1 MRTRIKNTAN
11 HSASATKI
19 VLSLM
24 TIALAL
30 NLTAQT
36 DFTAVGDKSRVITRS
51 TKLGDLP
58 KSRDTTIQIPEVKYY
73 VEPKSVTVKFEIDPI
88 EPAKLKV
95 VEPLTK
101 LYHGYVKGGIGMY
114 AMPYLDAYYNSTRSK
129 TNTWG
134 INYKHHSAL
143 DGINNIGNSKFSE
156 NYIDGYYKHFLRR
169 HTLSTNLLYHRD
181 ILNYYGFN
189 ANDTLIPE
197 SYRTAPDTIRQGY
210 HAIGFNVV
218 LASNYSDTNKL
229 NHVEHFNYHY
239 LYGIKKLS
247 EHNFK
252 VGTTL
257 NKYLPGEGINALVN
271 IGVDINTINQPN
283 LMPIDTVGIVL
294 PEANTTYQT
303 TGIISIVPH
312 VVRSKGKILF
322 KGGFGV
328 NIDIADEN
336 RFFFFPEV
344 ELSANL
350 FNNVFVPYA
359 GATGG
364 VKRNSFNALRLE
376 NPFLLNN
383 IQLKNSADR
392 INAFAG
398 IRGGISARWTFN
410 TSFRYQNI
418 DQMALFVNDTAYS
431 YQNAFTVLYDNVQK
445 MTISG
450 QLGYQA
456 NDKLTIFAKGEYFIN
471 KTENQEFAW
480 LLPNFN
486 ISLNGIYDL
495 ADKIV
500 VRANVFVVGQRKTFT
515 YFAKDDLVA
524 NNKGQYVYTLKPYV
538 DANLGIEYRYNKR
551 LSAFL
556 NLNNIATVKYQKW
569 TNFPVQ
575 SFNLMGGF
583 TFSL

>member
-1 MRTRIKNTAN
+1 MKSNLKYTVDLNSILAKT
-11 HSASATKI
+11 SM
-19 VLSLM
+19 SL
-24 TIALAL
+24 LAL
-30 NLTAQT
+30 MSTLMGVTQN

-51 TKLGDLP
+51 SKLSDLP

-73 VEPKSVTVKFEIDPI
+73 IEPKSVTIKFDIEPI

-95 VEPLTK
+95 VEPLEK

-114 AMPYLDAYYNSTRSK
+114 AMPYMDAYYNSTRSK
-129 TNTWG
+129 KNTWG
-134 INYKHHSAL
+134 VNYKHHSAL
-143 DGINNIGNSKFSE
+143 DGINDIGSSKFSE
-156 NYIDGYYKHFLRR
+156 NYLDGYYKHFLKR
-169 HTLSTNLLYHRD
+169 HTLATKLYYHRD
-181 ILNYYGFN
+181 ILNYYGFSTL
-189 ANDTLIPE
+189 DTLIPE
-197 SYRTAPDTIRQGY
+197 TYRLNPDTLRQGY
-210 HAIGFNVV
+210 HNIGFNVT
-218 LASNYSDTNKL
+218 LASNYADTNKL

-247 EHNFK
+247 EHNFE

-257 NKYLPGEGINALVN
+257 NKYLPGEGINALVTF
-271 IGVDINTINQPN
+271 GVDINTINQPN
-283 LMPIDTVGIVL
+283 LTPIDTVGVVL
-294 PEANTTYQT
+294 PEPNTLYQT
-303 TGIISIVPH
+303 TGIIRLVPH
-312 VVRSKGKILF
+312 VIRSKGKVLF

-364 VKRNSFNALRLE
+364 VKRNSYNSMRLE

-383 IQLKNSADR
+383 IPLRNSADR
-392 INAFAG
+392 INAYAG

-410 TSFRYQNI
+410 TSFRFQNV
-418 DQMALFVNDTAYS
+418 DAMPLFVNDTAYS
-431 YQNAFTVLYDNVQK
+431 YQNAFTVIYDNVK
-445 MTISG
+445 RMTVTG
-450 QLGYQA
+450 QLGFQA
-456 NDKLTIFAKGEYFIN
+456 NHKFTLFAKGEYFIN

-480 LLPNFN
+480 LMPNFN
-486 ISLNGIYDL
+486 VSLNGIYDL

-500 VRANVFVVGQRKTFT
+500 VRANIYVIGQRKTFS

-524 NNKGQYVYTLKPYV
+524 NTKGQYVYTLKPYV

-583 TFSL
+583 TFSF